1 MPRIQTMTRIHRNA
15 RRAALPAALAVVI
28 AIAVAAFF
36 GGQFTP
42 PPPPAIAQGAP
53 ANVTARNGGTAG
65 QVVVSWT
72 PASGSQTNRVGWASE
87 PEYQA
92 ANAAGNWLEAFNFVD
107 LGAGKRTYTVKRL
120 EPAARHAF
128 IVATRT
134 ASGGY
139 IYSSWVYLTTTSVS
153 PAPSPTPCP
162 TAAPG
167 QHPTS
172 PEFCAITGLPLG
184 EGYVE
189 IGEQHSWAGVK
200 LTITRAVIQPAGAY
214 TPINGG
220 DAETRQLP
228 NRPGRRYLRLYVTLE
243 NDSQFTDVSFQ
254 PGSHYTVDT
263 DAGTAFARDGWRN
276 IRNDRRPWNTD
287 FLWEIPESASIA
299 VLAARP
305 LYSTGSAEFNS
316 PTLFRIPVPAR

>member
-1 MPRIQTMTRIHRNA
+1 M
-15 RRAALPAALAVVI
+15 
-28 AIAVAAFF
+28 
-36 GGQFTP
+36 
-42 PPPPAIAQGAP
+42 
-53 ANVTARNGGTAG
+53 
-65 QVVVSWT
+65 VVSWT
-72 PASGSQTNRVGWASE
+72 PAAGSQTNRVGWASLTE
-87 PEYQA
+87 TQEA
-92 ANAAGNWLEAFNFVD
+92 TAAGNWLEAFNFVD
-107 LGAGKRTYTVKRL
+107 LGGSKRTYTVKRL
-120 EPAARHAF
+120 EPGMQHAF

-134 ASGGY
+134 SGGGY
-139 IYSSWVYLTTTSVS
+139 LYSSWTYLTTAWAS
-153 PAPSPTPCP
+153 PTPAPTPCP
-162 TAAPG
+162 TATPG

-184 EGYVE
+184 QGYVE

-200 LTITRAVIQPAGAY
+200 LTVTRAVIQSAGAY
-214 TPINGG
+214 TPLNGG
-220 DAETRQLP
+220 DSATRQLP

-243 NDSQFTDVSFQ
+243 NDSQFADVSFQ
-254 PGSHYTVDT
+254 PGTSYTVDT

-305 LYSTGSAEFNS
+305 LYSTGSADFNS